1 MDNSLQPVRN
11 APVNYTWSFDGR
23 TGVNFT
29 DSNGFFEIPFNVSAS
44 DALGNFTLQFEYAGT
59 PLLKGTAVSQS
70 VWVVSRTYMQ
80 VISTEDNLRRS
91 GDKWDFTAQVS
102 DDNKTSIRDSGGTAL
117 SGSETPFG
125 GLVDVIFEGSDFQ
138 GTLHRQVVA
147 TLAPNAG
154 VISLPEVEPDG
165 SHLCFYDG
173 NGDGTP
179 DRDVDGDGLEVEES
193 IGCLKS
199 NISPLNPSLLRA
211 DPESFLPDGFG
222 PVNVILRFQETLPN
236 EGCQPLDVSYLGIQ
250 GAWDPC
256 TSVPGNDH
264 FRLTM
269 TNNANGFNLIGRTV
283 MSVDDQI
290 VYTSEIDPLT
300 GEVVP
305 KPMIVTGQLSDELGV
320 NLTDRSIRVNY
331 EMVNGQ
337 TGPVACQSGVTN
349 ADGFFAI
356 TCPLSDVMAGKA
368 KVTVSYSAYDNN
380 DAYRYENKT
389 VQTEFDVF
397 SNSTLQITEVGPFK
411 SSVDQYIAP
420 NGSRYP
426 VLYLKESFH
435 IDAFLAQSNGQAVGG
450 KCLNIYLDP
459 DENIRPLAT
468 VRTSDIDGSVEWFS
482 GDPLQNPTLR
492 GVETTGG
499 KLEGFRTLRVAFEP
513 DRNIPGGCDKDS
525 SNALNGSA
533 MDIEVLVRSRVD
545 LQVKQTWSNSGANG
559 ADEGDLIFGE
569 IALLRDRL
577 DLAVENEE
585 VIFAYEFFGD
595 TDEDGVEDAWV
606 VSDLNNKTR
615 TNEQGVASF
624 EWSFVGQ
631 SCDGTPCSGL
641 WRITAYYPGSTYFA
655 PSQDNIT
662 HEITY
667 KKADDLSASSGLF
680 GPGNMIGLAIVL
692 MALLIAGAIYYQR
705 VQQQRQVQALRGI
718 LTDAMMQL
726 EASNEYIA
734 AIFDCYKSL
743 VKHFRKY
750 GFMKKVY
757 ETAREFEAAVRTAF
771 NMVPVDQLDD
781 FLSIFEEARYSE
793 HTIDATHRD
802 RAMQTLGAIT
812 NSLTMALGEES
823 VVKRIDTSSIYD
835 NLTKAGEFVAADGT
849 VRQAGIVE
857 GENTDFKI

>member
-1 MDNSLQPVRN
+1 
-11 APVNYTWSFDGR
+11 
-23 TGVNFT
+23 
-29 DSNGFFEIPFNVSAS
+29 
-44 DALGNFTLQFEYAGT
+44 
-59 PLLKGTAVSQS
+59 
-70 VWVVSRTYMQ
+70 
-80 VISTEDNLRRS
+80 
-91 GDKWDFTAQVS
+91 
-102 DDNKTSIRDSGGTAL
+102 
-117 SGSETPFG
+117 
-125 GLVDVIFEGSDFQ
+125 
-138 GTLHRQVVA
+138 
-147 TLAPNAG
+147 
-154 VISLPEVEPDG
+154 
-165 SHLCFYDG
+165 
-173 NGDGTP
+173 
-179 DRDVDGDGLEVEES
+179 
-193 IGCLKS
+193 
-199 NISPLNPSLLRA
+199 
-211 DPESFLPDGFG
+211 
-222 PVNVILRFQETLPN
+222 VILRFRETLPN

-256 TSVPGNDH
+256 TQIPGNDH

-283 MSVDDQI
+283 MTVDDQI

-305 KPMIVTGQLSDELGV
+305 KPMVVTGQLSDELGV

-337 TGPVACQSGVTN
+337 TGPVACQSGMTN
-349 ADGFFAI
+349 ADGLFSI
-356 TCPLSDVMAGKA
+356 ICPLSDVMAGKA
-368 KVTVSYSAYDNN
+368 KVTVTYSAYDNN

-389 VQTEFDVF
+389 VQTEFEVF

-411 SSVDQYIAP
+411 SSVDQWVAQ
-420 NGSRYP
+420 NGTRYP

-459 DENIRPLAT
+459 DENVRPLAT

-513 DRNIPGGCDKDS
+513 DRSIPGGCDKDN
-525 SNALNGSA
+525 SNALNGSS
-533 MDIEVLVRSRVD
+533 MDLEVLVRSRVD
-545 LQVKQTWSNSGANG
+545 LQVKETWAYSGANG
-559 ADEGDLIFGE
+559 IDEGELVTGQ

-585 VIFAYEFFGD
+585 VIFSYEYFDSTLG
-595 TDEDGVEDAWV
+595 EWV

-624 EWSFVGQ
+624 EWAFAGPT
-631 SCDGTPCSGL
+631 CDGTECEGL
-641 WRITAYYPGSTYFA
+641 WRITAFYPGSTYFA

-662 HEITY
+662 HEIKY
-667 KKADDLSASSGLF
+667 MEAEVLSSGSGLLS
-680 GPGNMIGLAIVL
+680 PGNLLIFAIIT

-705 VQQQRQVQALRGI
+705 VQERRQVQALRGI

-743 VKHFRKY
+743 VKHFKKY

-757 ETAREFEAAVRTAF
+757 ETAREFEAAVRNAF

-793 HTIDATHRD
+793 HTIDASHRD

-812 NSLTMALGEES
+812 NSLTMSLGEEG
-823 VVKRIDTSSIYD
+823 VVKRVDVAGLYE
-835 NLTKAGEFVAADGT
+835 NLTKAGEFVASDGS

-857 GENTDFKI
+857 GENNDFKI

>member
-1 MDNSLQPVRN
+1 LVDNSLQPVRN

-23 TGVNFT
+23 TGVNYT
-29 DSNGFFEIPFNVSAS
+29 DNNGFFEIPFNVSAS
-44 DALGNFTLQFEYAGT
+44 DALGNFTLQFEYSGT
-59 PLLKGTAVSQS
+59 PLLKGASTAQS

-102 DDNKTSIRDSGGTAL
+102 DDNKTSIRDAGGTAL
-117 SGSETPFG
+117 SGAESPYG

-154 VISLPEVEPDG
+154 VISLPDVEPDG

-173 NGDGTP
+173 NGDGVP
-179 DRDVDGDGLEVEES
+179 DRDLDGDGLETEET

-199 NISPLNPSLLRA
+199 NISPLNPGLLRE
-211 DPESFLPDGFG
+211 DFESFLPDGFG
-222 PVNVILRFQETLPN
+222 PVNVILRFRETLPN

-256 TSVPGNDH
+256 TQIPGNDH

-283 MSVDDQI
+283 MTVDDQI

-305 KPMIVTGQLSDELGV
+305 KPMVVTGQLSDELGV

-337 TGPVACQSGVTN
+337 TGPVACQSGMTN
-349 ADGFFAI
+349 ADGLFSI
-356 TCPLSDVMAGKA
+356 ICPLSDVMAGKA
-368 KVTVSYSAYDNN
+368 KVTVTYSAYDNN

-389 VQTEFDVF
+389 VQTEFEVF

-411 SSVDQYIAP
+411 SSVDQWVAQ
-420 NGSRYP
+420 NGTRYP

-459 DENIRPLAT
+459 DENVRPLAT

-513 DRNIPGGCDKDS
+513 DRSIPGGCDKDN
-525 SNALNGSA
+525 SNALNGSS
-533 MDIEVLVRSRVD
+533 MDLEVLVRSRVD
-545 LQVKQTWSNSGANG
+545 LQVKETWAYSGANG
-559 ADEGDLIFGE
+559 IDEGELVTGQ

-585 VIFAYEFFGD
+585 VIFSYEYFDSTLG
-595 TDEDGVEDAWV
+595 EWV

-624 EWSFVGQ
+624 EWAFAGPT
-631 SCDGTPCSGL
+631 CDGTECEGL
-641 WRITAYYPGSTYFA
+641 WRITAFYPGSTYFA

-662 HEITY
+662 HEIKY
-667 KKADDLSASSGLF
+667 MEAEVLGSASGLLS
-680 GPGNMIGLAIVL
+680 PGNLLIFAIVT

-705 VQQQRQVQALRGI
+705 VQERRQVQALRGI

-743 VKHFRKY
+743 VKHFKKY

-757 ETAREFEAAVRTAF
+757 ETAREFEAAVRNAF

-793 HTIDATHRD
+793 HTIDASHRD

-812 NSLTMALGEES
+812 NSLTMSLGEEG
-823 VVKRIDTSSIYD
+823 VVKRVDVAGLYE
-835 NLTKAGEFVAADGT
+835 NLTKAGEFVASDGS

-857 GENTDFKI
+857 GENNDFKI

>member
-1 MDNSLQPVRN
+1 MTNI
-11 APVNYTWSFDGR
+11 DGR
-23 TGVNFT
+23 F
-29 DSNGFFEIPFNVSAS
+29 S
-44 DALGNFTLQFEYAGT
+44 
-59 PLLKGTAVSQS
+59 
-70 VWVVSRTYMQ
+70 
-80 VISTEDNLRRS
+80 
-91 GDKWDFTAQVS
+91 
-102 DDNKTSIRDSGGTAL
+102 
-117 SGSETPFG
+117 
-125 GLVDVIFEGSDFQ
+125 
-138 GTLHRQVVA
+138 
-147 TLAPNAG
+147 
-154 VISLPEVEPDG
+154 
-165 SHLCFYDG
+165 
-173 NGDGTP
+173 
-179 DRDVDGDGLEVEES
+179 
-193 IGCLKS
+193 
-199 NISPLNPSLLRA
+199 
-211 DPESFLPDGFG
+211 
-222 PVNVILRFQETLPN
+222 
-236 EGCQPLDVSYLGIQ
+236 
-250 GAWDPC
+250 
-256 TSVPGNDH
+256 
-264 FRLTM
+264 
-269 TNNANGFNLIGRTV
+269 
-283 MSVDDQI
+283 
-290 VYTSEIDPLT
+290 
-300 GEVVP
+300 
-305 KPMIVTGQLSDELGV
+305 
-320 NLTDRSIRVNY
+320 
-331 EMVNGQ
+331 
-337 TGPVACQSGVTN
+337 
-349 ADGFFAI
+349 I

-411 SSVDQYIAP
+411 SSVDQWVAP

-435 IDAFLAQSNGQAVGG
+435 IDAFLAQSNGQSVGG

-459 DENIRPLAT
+459 DENVRPLAT
-468 VRTSDIDGSVEWFS
+468 VRTSDIDGTVEWFS
-482 GDPLQNPTLR
+482 GDPTQNPTLR

-513 DRNIPGGCDKDS
+513 DRNIPGGCDKDN

-533 MDIEVLVRSRVD
+533 MDMEVLVRSRVD
-545 LQVKQTWSNSGANG
+545 LQVKETWSNSGSNG
-559 ADEGDLIFGE
+559 ISEGELVYGE

-585 VIFAYEFFGD
+585 VIFAYEYYDDLTGS
-595 TDEDGVEDAWV
+595 WI

-624 EWSFVGQ
+624 DWLFVGKD
-631 SCDGTPCSGL
+631 CDGTPCTGV
-641 WRITAYYPGSTYFA
+641 WRITAYYSGSTYFA

-662 HEITY
+662 HEITW
-667 KKADDLSASSGLF
+667 KEAEALGGSNGLLS
-680 GPGNMIGLAIVL
+680 PGNLLGFAIVL

-705 VQQQRQVQALRGI
+705 VQERRQVQALRGI

-743 VKHFRKY
+743 VKHFKKY

-812 NSLTMALGEES
+812 NSLTMSLGEES
-823 VVKRIDTSSIYD
+823 VVKRVDVSGLYD
-835 NLTKAGEFVAADGT
+835 NLTKAGEFVASDGS

-857 GENTDFKI
+857 GEGTDFKI

>member
-1 MDNSLQPVRN
+1 
-11 APVNYTWSFDGR
+11 
-23 TGVNFT
+23 
-29 DSNGFFEIPFNVSAS
+29 
-44 DALGNFTLQFEYAGT
+44 LGNFTLQFEYAGT
-59 PLLKGTAVSQS
+59 PLLKGASTAQS

-102 DDNKTSIRDSGGTAL
+102 DDNKTSIRDAGGTAL
-117 SGSETPFG
+117 SGAESPYG

-154 VISLPEVEPDG
+154 VISLPDVEPDG

-173 NGDGTP
+173 NGDGVP
-179 DRDVDGDGLEVEES
+179 DRDLDGDGLETEET

-199 NISPLNPSLLRA
+199 NISPLNPGLLRE

-222 PVNVILRFQETLPN
+222 PVNVILRFRETLPN

-256 TSVPGNDH
+256 TQIPGNDH

-283 MSVDDQI
+283 MTVDDQI

-305 KPMIVTGQLSDELGV
+305 KPMVVTGQLSDELGV

-337 TGPVACQSGVTN
+337 TGPVACQSGMTN
-349 ADGFFAI
+349 ADGLFSI
-356 TCPLSDVMAGKA
+356 ICPLSDVMAGKA
-368 KVTVSYSAYDNN
+368 KVTVTYSAYDNN

-389 VQTEFDVF
+389 VQTEFEVF

-411 SSVDQYIAP
+411 SSVDQWVAQ
-420 NGSRYP
+420 NGTRYP

-459 DENIRPLAT
+459 DENVRPLAT

-513 DRNIPGGCDKDS
+513 DRSIPGGCDKDN
-525 SNALNGSA
+525 SNALNGSS
-533 MDIEVLVRSRVD
+533 MDLEVLVRSRVD
-545 LQVKQTWSNSGANG
+545 LQVKETWAYSGANG
-559 ADEGDLIFGE
+559 IDEGELVTGQ

-585 VIFAYEFFGD
+585 VIFSYEYFDSTLG
-595 TDEDGVEDAWV
+595 EWV

-624 EWSFVGQ
+624 EWAFAGPT
-631 SCDGTPCSGL
+631 CDGTECEGL
-641 WRITAYYPGSTYFA
+641 WRITAFYPGSTYFA

-662 HEITY
+662 HEIKY
-667 KKADDLSASSGLF
+667 MEAEVLGSASGLLS
-680 GPGNMIGLAIVL
+680 PGNLLIFAIVT

-705 VQQQRQVQALRGI
+705 VQERRQVQALRGI

-743 VKHFRKY
+743 VKHFKKY

-757 ETAREFEAAVRTAF
+757 ETAREFEAAVRNAF

-793 HTIDATHRD
+793 HTIDASHRD

-812 NSLTMALGEES
+812 NSLTMSLGEEG
-823 VVKRIDTSSIYD
+823 VVKRVDVAGLYE
-835 NLTKAGEFVAADGT
+835 NLTKAGEFVASDGS

-857 GENTDFKI
+857 GENNDFKI

>member
-1 MDNSLQPVRN
+1 
-11 APVNYTWSFDGR
+11 
-23 TGVNFT
+23 
-29 DSNGFFEIPFNVSAS
+29 
-44 DALGNFTLQFEYAGT
+44 
-59 PLLKGTAVSQS
+59 
-70 VWVVSRTYMQ
+70 MQ

-91 GDKWDFTAQVS
+91 GDKWDFTAQIS
-102 DDNKTSIRDSGGTAL
+102 DDNKTSIRDAGGTAL
-117 SGSETPFG
+117 SGAESPYG

-154 VISLPEVEPDG
+154 VISLPDVEPDG

-173 NGDGTP
+173 NGDGVP
-179 DRDVDGDGLEVEES
+179 DRDLDGDGLETEET

-199 NISPLNPSLLRA
+199 NISPLNPGLLRE

-222 PVNVILRFQETLPN
+222 PVNVILRFRETLPN

-256 TSVPGNDH
+256 TQIPGNDH

-283 MSVDDQI
+283 MTVDDQI

-305 KPMIVTGQLSDELGV
+305 KPMVVTGQLSDELGV

-337 TGPVACQSGVTN
+337 TGPVACQSGMTN
-349 ADGFFAI
+349 ADGLFSI
-356 TCPLSDVMAGKA
+356 ICPLSDVMAGKA
-368 KVTVSYSAYDNN
+368 KVTVTYSAYDNN

-389 VQTEFDVF
+389 VQTEFEVF

-411 SSVDQYIAP
+411 SSVDQWVAQ
-420 NGSRYP
+420 NGTRYP

-459 DENIRPLAT
+459 DENVRPLAT

-513 DRNIPGGCDKDS
+513 DRSIPGGCDKDN
-525 SNALNGSA
+525 SNALNGSS
-533 MDIEVLVRSRVD
+533 MDLEVLVRSRVD
-545 LQVKQTWSNSGANG
+545 LQVKETWAYSGANG
-559 ADEGDLIFGE
+559 IDEGELVTGQ

-585 VIFAYEFFGD
+585 VIFSYEYFDSTLG
-595 TDEDGVEDAWV
+595 EWV

-624 EWSFVGQ
+624 EWAFAGPT
-631 SCDGTPCSGL
+631 CDGTECEGL
-641 WRITAYYPGSTYFA
+641 WRITAFYPGSTYFA

-662 HEITY
+662 HEIKY
-667 KKADDLSASSGLF
+667 MEAEVLSSGSGLLS
-680 GPGNMIGLAIVL
+680 PGNLLIFAIIT

-705 VQQQRQVQALRGI
+705 VQERRQVQALRGI

-743 VKHFRKY
+743 VKHFKKY

-757 ETAREFEAAVRTAF
+757 ETAREFEAAVRNAF

-793 HTIDATHRD
+793 HTIDASHRD

-812 NSLTMALGEES
+812 NSLTMSLGEEG
-823 VVKRIDTSSIYD
+823 VVKRVDVAGLYE
-835 NLTKAGEFVAADGT
+835 NLTKAGEFVASDGS

-857 GENTDFKI
+857 GENNDFKI

>member
-1 MDNSLQPVRN
+1 M
-11 APVNYTWSFDGR
+11 
-23 TGVNFT
+23 
-29 DSNGFFEIPFNVSAS
+29 
-44 DALGNFTLQFEYAGT
+44 
-59 PLLKGTAVSQS
+59 
-70 VWVVSRTYMQ
+70 
-80 VISTEDNLRRS
+80 
-91 GDKWDFTAQVS
+91 
-102 DDNKTSIRDSGGTAL
+102 
-117 SGSETPFG
+117 
-125 GLVDVIFEGSDFQ
+125 
-138 GTLHRQVVA
+138 A

-236 EGCQPLDVSYLGIQ
+236 EGCQPLDVTYLGIQ

-283 MSVDDQI
+283 MTVDDQI

-337 TGPVACQSGVTN
+337 TGPVACQSGTTN
-349 ADGFFAI
+349 IDGFFAI

-380 DAYRYENKT
+380 DAYRYENRT

-411 SSVDQYIAP
+411 SSVDQYVAP

-450 KCLNIYLDP
+450 KCLNIYMDR
-459 DENIRPLAT
+459 DENVRPLAT
-468 VRTSDIDGSVEWFS
+468 VRTSDIDGTVEWFS
-482 GDPLQNPTLR
+482 GDPQQNPTLR

-559 ADEGDLIFGE
+559 ADEGDLIYGE

-585 VIFAYEFFGD
+585 VIFAYEFFD
-595 TDEDGVEDAWV
+595 TETGNWV

-615 TNEQGVASF
+615 TNEQGTASF
-624 EWSFVGQ
+624 EWSFVGR
-631 SCDGTPCSGL
+631 SCDGTECTGE

-655 PSQDNIT
+655 ASQNNIT

-667 KKADDLSASSGLF
+667 KKAEALGASSGLF
-680 GPGNMIGLAIVL
+680 SPGNLIGFAVIL

-771 NMVPVDQLDD
+771 NMVPADQLDD

-812 NSLTMALGEES
+812 NSLTMSLGEEA

-857 GENTDFKI
+857 GEGTDFKI

>member
-1 MDNSLQPVRN
+1 
-11 APVNYTWSFDGR
+11 
-23 TGVNFT
+23 
-29 DSNGFFEIPFNVSAS
+29 
-44 DALGNFTLQFEYAGT
+44 
-59 PLLKGTAVSQS
+59 
-70 VWVVSRTYMQ
+70 
-80 VISTEDNLRRS
+80 
-91 GDKWDFTAQVS
+91 
-102 DDNKTSIRDSGGTAL
+102 
-117 SGSETPFG
+117 
-125 GLVDVIFEGSDFQ
+125 
-138 GTLHRQVVA
+138 QVVA

-269 TNNANGFNLIGRTV
+269 TNNANGFNLSGLTV
-283 MSVDDQI
+283 LSVDDKI

>member
-1 MDNSLQPVRN
+1 
-11 APVNYTWSFDGR
+11 
-23 TGVNFT
+23 
-29 DSNGFFEIPFNVSAS
+29 
-44 DALGNFTLQFEYAGT
+44 
-59 PLLKGTAVSQS
+59 
-70 VWVVSRTYMQ
+70 
-80 VISTEDNLRRS
+80 
-91 GDKWDFTAQVS
+91 
-102 DDNKTSIRDSGGTAL
+102 
-117 SGSETPFG
+117 
-125 GLVDVIFEGSDFQ
+125 
-138 GTLHRQVVA
+138 
-147 TLAPNAG
+147 
-154 VISLPEVEPDG
+154 
-165 SHLCFYDG
+165 
-173 NGDGTP
+173 
-179 DRDVDGDGLEVEES
+179 
-193 IGCLKS
+193 
-199 NISPLNPSLLRA
+199 
-211 DPESFLPDGFG
+211 
-222 PVNVILRFQETLPN
+222 
-236 EGCQPLDVSYLGIQ
+236 
-250 GAWDPC
+250 
-256 TSVPGNDH
+256 
-264 FRLTM
+264 M

-283 MSVDDQI
+283 MTVDDQI

-305 KPMIVTGQLSDELGV
+305 KPMVVTGQLSDELGV

-337 TGPVACQSGVTN
+337 TGPVACQSGMTN
-349 ADGFFAI
+349 ADGLFSI
-356 TCPLSDVMAGKA
+356 ICPLSDVMAGKA
-368 KVTVSYSAYDNN
+368 KVTVTYSAYDNN

-389 VQTEFDVF
+389 VQTEFEVF

-411 SSVDQYIAP
+411 SSVDQWVAQ
-420 NGSRYP
+420 NGTRYP

-459 DENIRPLAT
+459 DENVRPLAT

-513 DRNIPGGCDKDS
+513 DRSIPGGCDKDN
-525 SNALNGSA
+525 SNALNGSS
-533 MDIEVLVRSRVD
+533 MDLEVLVRSRVD
-545 LQVKQTWSNSGANG
+545 LQVKETWAYSGANG
-559 ADEGDLIFGE
+559 IDEGELVTGQ

-585 VIFAYEFFGD
+585 VIFSYEYFDSTLG
-595 TDEDGVEDAWV
+595 EWV

-624 EWSFVGQ
+624 EWAFAGPT
-631 SCDGTPCSGL
+631 CDGTECEGL
-641 WRITAYYPGSTYFA
+641 WRITAFYPGSTYFA

-662 HEITY
+662 HEIKY
-667 KKADDLSASSGLF
+667 MEAEVLGSASGLLS
-680 GPGNMIGLAIVL
+680 PGNLLIFAIVT

-705 VQQQRQVQALRGI
+705 VQERRQVQALRGI

-743 VKHFRKY
+743 VKHFKKY

-757 ETAREFEAAVRTAF
+757 ETAREFEAAVRNAF

-793 HTIDATHRD
+793 HTIDASHRD

-812 NSLTMALGEES
+812 NSLTMSLGEEG
-823 VVKRIDTSSIYD
+823 VVKRVDVAGLYE
-835 NLTKAGEFVAADGT
+835 NLTKAGEFVASDGS
-849 VRQAGIVE
+849 VRQAGLVE
-857 GENTDFKI
+857 GENNDFKI